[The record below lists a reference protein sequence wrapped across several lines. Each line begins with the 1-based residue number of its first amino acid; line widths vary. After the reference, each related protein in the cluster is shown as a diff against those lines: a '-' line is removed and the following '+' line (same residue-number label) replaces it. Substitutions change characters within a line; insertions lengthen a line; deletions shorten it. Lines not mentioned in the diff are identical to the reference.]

1 MKRGKFEEAFKMMIQ
16 MNRPDMIIKTGFNYL
31 ERLMTESTREE
42 VLEHLR
48 VLDKKIS

>member
-1 MKRGKFEEAFKMMIQ
+1 MKKGKFEEAIKMMIQ

-48 VLDKKIS
+48 VLDKKNS